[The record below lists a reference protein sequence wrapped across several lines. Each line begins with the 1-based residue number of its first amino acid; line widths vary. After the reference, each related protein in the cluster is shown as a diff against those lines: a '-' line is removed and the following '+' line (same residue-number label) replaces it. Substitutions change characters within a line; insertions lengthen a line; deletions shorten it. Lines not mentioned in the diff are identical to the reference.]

1 MQPFIQKM
9 FDIEKKDAS
18 LADQLRQ
25 ENFNLQNEI
34 FDLQDELLALE
45 KEYEEIKEEDIW
57 IFKTISNL
65 KHVFL
70 YFVGV
75 ILYCH
80 SNLSV

>member
-1 MQPFIQKM
+1 M

-57 IFKTISNL
+57 IFNTI
-65 KHVFL
+65 
-70 YFVGV
+70 
-75 ILYCH
+75 
-80 SNLSV
+80 